1 MALFGTQNKMTD
13 VISGA
18 VAMAS
23 AVAALFFLKYWRQTH
38 DRFFMMF
45 ALAFAIDSIGRFVL
59 AMMGAAEDFE
69 PYSYLT
75 RLLTFGLII
84 AAVIDKNSSQKLH

>member
-1 MALFGTQNKMTD
+1 MSAVM
-13 VISGA
+13 SGA

-23 AVAALFFLKYWRQTH
+23 AVTALFFLKYWRQTH

-45 ALAFAIDSIGRFVL
+45 ALAFAIDSAGRFIL
-59 AMMGAAEDFE
+59 ALIGAAEDLE
-69 PYSYLT
+69 PYAYLT

-84 AAVIDKNSSQKLH
+84 AAVMDKNSSQKID

>member
-1 MALFGTQNKMTD
+1 MTA

-23 AVAALFFLKYWRQTH
+23 AVAALFFLKYWHQTR

-45 ALAFAIDSIGRFVL
+45 SLAFAIDSAGRFSL
-59 AMMGAAEDFE
+59 ALIGAAEDFE
-69 PYSYLT
+69 PYAYLT

-84 AAVIDKNSSQKLH
+84 AAVIDKNSSQKVD

>member
-1 MALFGTQNKMTD
+1 MIG

-38 DRFFMMF
+38 DRFFMLF
-45 ALAFAIDSIGRFVL
+45 ALAFGIDSAGRFAL
-59 AMMGAAEDFE
+59 ALIGAAEDLE

-84 AAVIDKNSSQKLH
+84 AAVIDKNGSQKID

>member
-1 MALFGTQNKMTD
+1 MVA

-23 AVAALFFLKYWRQTH
+23 AVVALFFLKYWQQTR
-38 DRFFMMF
+38 DRFFLTF
-45 ALAFAIDSIGRFVL
+45 ALAFAIDSTGRFIL
-59 AMMGAAEDFE
+59 AMIGAAEDLE
-69 PYSYLT
+69 PYGYLT

-84 AAVIDKNSSQKLH
+84 AAVIDKNSSQKLR